1 MTCCDPN
8 RRWPLG
14 RTPQQAMPASR
25 LTARLSAE
33 FSFVPYA
40 PFLMFSPVQIGQ
52 DHFPRLSN
60 ALRCGIIMAMTPR
73 RIFAAT
79 CLLVFALA
87 LGGCSHCGWIWDDWR
102 KPQSCRGDWE
112 PAKN

>member
-1 MTCCDPN
+1 
-8 RRWPLG
+8 
-14 RTPQQAMPASR
+14 
-25 LTARLSAE
+25 
-33 FSFVPYA
+33 
-40 PFLMFSPVQIGQ
+40 
-52 DHFPRLSN
+52 
-60 ALRCGIIMAMTPR
+60 MAMTPR

-79 CLLVFALA
+79 CLLAFALA